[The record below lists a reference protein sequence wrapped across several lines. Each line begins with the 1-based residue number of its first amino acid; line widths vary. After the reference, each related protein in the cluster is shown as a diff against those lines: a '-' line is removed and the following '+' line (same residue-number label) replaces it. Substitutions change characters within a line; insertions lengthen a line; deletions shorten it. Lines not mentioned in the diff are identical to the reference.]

1 MSDESRSILQIFK
14 RFLKKLFVEKE
25 TGKSLEQNWNKNI
38 QLIRGLAVTMVV
50 ISHFARVSILGDF
63 GVDLFFI
70 ISGYLITSILASEYE
85 RSRTIDVK
93 SFLFRRIKRLVPAAY
108 VVILSILGLAYFDS
122 LPGLFTDYLKLGFG
136 YCLYIGNVFGL
147 IPGSSTATALGLG
160 HFWTLATEMQL
171 YFLWSTVAIPVLLRV
186 KNYFRIF
193 IPVTFL
199 LIILPIIVYVTRHIS
214 QTIVQRSIEVTA
226 MFTLGTIFY
235 LINLHFDFKRRPLFA
250 LLMSCLLALGPF
262 KIIAPITDNKVIGIY
277 FNILLVGCAYQLI
290 LKSRLASWTKPL
302 VAVGDFSY
310 SLYLIHW
317 PIYLVAG
324 GQGATLLALSCGL
337 IASIGLSIL
346 SYQKIEKYFWKP
358 IQK

>member
-1 MSDESRSILQIFK
+1 MSDESRSTLQIFK

-50 ISHFARVSILGDF
+50 ISHFASVSILGDY

-93 SFLFRRIKRLVPAAY
+93 AFLFRRIRRLVPAAY
-108 VVILSILGLAYFDS
+108 VAVLSILGLAYFDS

-136 YCLYIGNVFGL
+136 YCLYIGNIFGL
-147 IPGSSTATALGLG
+147 IPGSSATTALGLG

-171 YFLWSTVAIPVLLRV
+171 YFLWSTVIIPVLLRARSH
-186 KNYFRIF
+186 FRVYIL
-193 IPVTFL
+193 TAFL
-199 LIILPIIVYVTRHIS
+199 LTVFPLIAYVTRQMS

-235 LINLHFDFKRRPLFA
+235 FINIRFDLKKRSLA
-250 LLMSCLLALGPF
+250 VVLLSSLLVLGSIKVVTPT
-262 KIIAPITDNKVIGIY
+262 TDNKVIGLY
-277 FNILLVGCAYQLI
+277 FNMLLVGSAYQLI
-290 LKSRLASWTKPL
+290 INTRLATWMKPL
-302 VAVGDFSY
+302 IAVGDFSY

-317 PIYLVAG
+317 PLYLVAG
-324 GQGATLLALSCGL
+324 GQDGTLLALSCGL

-346 SYQKIEKYFWKP
+346 SYQKVEKYFWRPRK
-358 IQK
+358 K